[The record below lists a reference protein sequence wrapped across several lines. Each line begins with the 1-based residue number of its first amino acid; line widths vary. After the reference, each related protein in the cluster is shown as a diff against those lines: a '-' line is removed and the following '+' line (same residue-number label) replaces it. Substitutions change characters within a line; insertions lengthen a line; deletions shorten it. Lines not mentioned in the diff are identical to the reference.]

1 MVALATCLFGV
12 RFGMHKVWIMLLPLA
27 IGCSDSDGGEPIE
40 GTIMMQYGDNSPT
53 MVAGS
58 AVQHEGDED
67 MLVQIGSRSVDC
79 GTYLDDFLD
88 FDAPNGHFVYFSVP
102 KVSGTYD
109 SNSVSVDR
117 NRSNES
123 RSYQAFG
130 DVVID
135 SVDEERVKG
144 SVTFM
149 ATDDE
154 IGLLAVSGS
163 FDVLRCF

>member
-1 MVALATCLFGV
+1 MRKIWPVLLLL
-12 RFGMHKVWIMLLPLA
+12 LLPLA
-27 IGCSDSDGGEPIE
+27 IGCGDDAGEPIE
-40 GTIMMQYGDNSPT
+40 GTIMMQYGDNAPS

-58 AVQHEGDED
+58 AVQNEDNDD

-79 GTYLDDFLD
+79 GSYLDNFLD
-88 FDAPNGHFVYFSVP
+88 FNAPNGHFVYFPVP
-102 KVSGTYD
+102 KVAGVYD

-117 NRSNES
+117 NTSNES

-135 SVDEERVKG
+135 TVGEERVTG
-144 SVTFM
+144 SVSFM

-154 IGLLAVSGS
+154 IGEIAVSGS